1 MSLFLVCTFWKGII
15 TGFDSVLDQ
24 STLATTFQGI
34 HGNCTSIAGIA
45 HMQLVLSVYKS
56 MLTGLTLR
64 VLNEGG
70 STFNE
75 GIYELSNLDN
85 GKVLSLNNT
94 EITTTDECAGADNQK
109 WILDYVDN
117 ANFRLINAQTGMAV
131 SLGSDNR
138 SLVQEKI
145 DVNSKK
151 QIWQR
156 VKSTAGANEYW
167 LMNSMLG
174 KDGTLFAQIDGEY
187 DRK

>member
-1 MSLFLVCTFWKGII
+1 M
-15 TGFDSVLDQ
+15 
-24 STLATTFQGI
+24 
-34 HGNCTSIAGIA
+34 
-45 HMQLVLSVYKS
+45 
-56 MLTGLTLR
+56 
-64 VLNEGG
+64 
-70 STFNE
+70 
-75 GIYELSNLDN
+75 SNLDN

-156 VKSTAGANEYW
+156 VKNTAGANEHW

-174 KDGTLFAQIDGEY
+174 KDGT
-187 DRK
+187 